1 MIFGKVKMLVVL
13 LQAALPISGLATG
26 HNQLLITLDNPQ
38 LPNSVLENTADTV
51 RNSAT
56 ESLDPVLALIH
67 PSNTVQRLRKRS
79 VSESIKEAEDCSI
92 CYEPLRDGTP
102 IKPWRECGHPLHK
115 SCMDQW
121 CFFAAEKASCPLCRC
136 PSKAKLAWE
145 EQSMNLAR
153 TTFVS
158 RPGEAT
164 YAPTHH
170 GGSGSLPFTSFAATH
185 GPQTYAPPGSAPI
198 QQGASFGEP
207 ISFAATDGPPAY
219 APPGSAV
226 APGVSSGFST
236 PQTPQMFSPPGSA
249 VLQQGQSFG
258 EPTYAPSHLI
268 SFAATHGP
276 QMYAAPVSAMPSG
289 LLDSHFGL
297 SSALI
302 QQGQLSELPKCHVS
316 YSCLAA

>member
-1 MIFGKVKMLVVL
+1 M
-13 LQAALPISGLATG
+13 PISGLATG
-26 HNQLLITLDNPQ
+26 PNRLSITLDKPQ
-38 LPNSVLENTADTV
+38 PPNSVLENTADTA
-51 RNSAT
+51 RRSTT
-56 ESLDPVLALIH
+56 ESLDPVLALSH

-198 QQGASFGEP
+198 QQGPLFGEPISFAATHGPQTYAPLGSAPIQQGASFGEP

-249 VLQQGQSFG
+249 VLQQGQSF
-258 EPTYAPSHLI
+258 
-268 SFAATHGP
+268 
-276 QMYAAPVSAMPSG
+276 
-289 LLDSHFGL
+289 
-297 SSALI
+297 
-302 QQGQLSELPKCHVS
+302 
-316 YSCLAA
+316 